1 MPQPPPKS
9 QKPPQ
14 PSQRQAANAAHFAI
28 NADDLS
34 RARRFYERVFGWRF
48 EPWGPPGFLQIFT
61 GTEDEPGIR
70 GALQGRREL
79 VAGQRTIGY
88 ECSIS
93 VKDVD
98 AVAAAV
104 IANGGTIVI
113 PRTLI
118 PTVGH
123 LIFFR
128 DGALLAVPF
137 DVDRLQV
144 TGPAARVAED
154 VRPED
159 RVGEVRAL
167 R

>member
-1 MPQPPPKS
+1 MPEMPQPPKSPKS
-9 QKPPQ
+9 PKPPQ
-14 PSQRQAANAAHFAI
+14 PRQRQAANVAHFAI
-28 NADDLS
+28 NADDLN

-61 GTEDEPGIR
+61 GTEEEPGIR

-104 IANGGTIVI
+104 VANGGTIII

-128 DGALLAVPF
+128 DPEGNVAGAMQF
-137 DVDRLQV
+137 DPTAQD
-144 TGPAARVAED
+144 EI
-154 VRPED
+154 
-159 RVGEVRAL
+159 
-167 R
+167 

>member
-1 MPQPPPKS
+1 MP
-9 QKPPQ
+9 KPPER
-14 PSQRQAANAAHFAI
+14 PAANIAHFAI

-48 EPWGPPGFLQIFT
+48 EAWGPPGFLQAFT
-61 GTEDEPGIR
+61 GTESEPGIR
-70 GALQGRREL
+70 GALQQRREL

-88 ECSIS
+88 ECSIA

-128 DGALLAVPF
+128 DPEGNVAGAMQF
-137 DVDRLQV
+137 DSSAQD
-144 TGPAARVAED
+144 EI
-154 VRPED
+154 
-159 RVGEVRAL
+159 
-167 R
+167 

>member
-1 MPQPPPKS
+1 MP
-9 QKPPQ
+9 KPSKTPQ
-14 PSQRQAANAAHFAI
+14 RSAANVAHFAI
-28 NADDLS
+28 NADDLN

-48 EPWGPPGFLQIFT
+48 EPWGPPGFLQVFT
-61 GTEDEPGIR
+61 GTASEPGIR

-79 VAGQRTIGY
+79 VAGQRTFGF
-88 ECSIS
+88 ECTIA

-104 IANGGTIVI
+104 TANGGAIII

-128 DGALLAVPF
+128 DPEGNVAGAMQYDPSAQ
-137 DVDRLQV
+137 D
-144 TGPAARVAED
+144 EI
-154 VRPED
+154 
-159 RVGEVRAL
+159 
-167 R
+167 